1 MSQRQGYEASGERS
15 LRRTATPQAES
26 AVIRGMGPF
35 FFGLQD
41 WWGRWAI
48 DRAGVAT
55 GAFTSTD
62 LRSMLESGEVNAHTW
77 LRHIWTQRYSLV
89 GEVLYSNG
97 LASDDEF
104 AAWFPEPERKLIAA

>member
-1 MSQRQGYEASGERS
+1 MNRS
-15 LRRTATPQAES
+15 ATPEAKS
-26 AVIRGMGPF
+26 AVIKGMGPF

-48 DRAGVAT
+48 DRAGVAS
-55 GAFTSTD
+55 GAFTSSE
-62 LRSMLESGEVNAHTW
+62 LRSLLEAGEVSAHTW
-77 LRHIWTQRYSLV
+77 LRHIWTRRYSLV

-104 AAWFPEPERKLIAA
+104 VAWFPEPERQLVAA